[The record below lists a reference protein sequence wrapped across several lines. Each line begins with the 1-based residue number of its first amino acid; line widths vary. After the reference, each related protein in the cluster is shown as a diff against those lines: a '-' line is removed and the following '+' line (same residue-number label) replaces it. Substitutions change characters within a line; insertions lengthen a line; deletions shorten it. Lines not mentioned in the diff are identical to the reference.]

1 MNRNIVTHFLSIFFG
16 IFLFIVLVG
25 SAFYLNRWMN
35 WKMSYASMVDRDI
48 KAAMANHI
56 QQYHGEKK

>member
-16 IFLFIVLVG
+16 IFLFIVFVG

-35 WKMSYASMVDRDI
+35 WQMSYASMVDRDI
-48 KAAMANHI
+48 KVAMSNHI